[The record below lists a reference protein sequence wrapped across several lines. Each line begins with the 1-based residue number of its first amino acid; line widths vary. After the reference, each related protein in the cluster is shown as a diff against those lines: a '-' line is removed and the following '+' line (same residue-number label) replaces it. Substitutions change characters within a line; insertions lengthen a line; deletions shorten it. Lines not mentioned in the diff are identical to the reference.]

1 MYIVKDSKQC
11 AICNFS
17 KLVHASFNRIF
28 NFKSKKAFQY
38 FIYRKEAGKMS
49 KLNVAMAPEIEDYVQ
64 SDREVVDV
72 TSVTDW
78 TNVGAFVLWYY

>member
-1 MYIVKDSKQC
+1 
-11 AICNFS
+11 
-17 KLVHASFNRIF
+17 
-28 NFKSKKAFQY
+28 
-38 FIYRKEAGKMS
+38 MS

-78 TNVGAFVLWYY
+78 TNVGAVVLTDDELEIADRQKNDFWNTRFFSHTRY